1 MEEICRICLSS
12 SVTLLDMFAKR
23 KSTFETEP
31 SLAQKIMECVRCDI
45 HENDQLPQKI
55 CISCTLNAETA
66 FKFKRTCEQSQL
78 ILNSKIN
85 SQEIIVKLEPED
97 TILDEE
103 MPLVK
108 EPEIQPEISLQHLEV
123 TLEKEENRIE
133 MFHLENDLP
142 KKATAKLKTTR
153 QSSKNKLKESKVLSK
168 KQAVICSTKTTKKQ
182 KSNTPPN
189 DDEFGEF
196 QCAQCLK
203 IVGSATAL
211 RVHSLVHSTDRPH
224 ECPHCTQ
231 RFLRKGDLRDHIR
244 IHTGERPYEC
254 EHCFKRFVQAT
265 HLRQHLKLHTG
276 DCRFKCP
283 HCPAKFSRQIN
294 LKCHLKFHTNP
305 QLKEVE
311 NIMNIKK
318 LQQRIS
324 KNGKPP
330 KK

>member
-1 MEEICRICLSS
+1 M
-12 SVTLLDMFAKR
+12 DMFAKR
-23 KSTFETEP
+23 TTESETEP

-45 HENDQLPQKI
+45 HENDHMPQKI
-55 CISCTLNAETA
+55 CISCILNAETA
-66 FKFKRTCEQSQL
+66 FKFKRTCEQSQQ
-78 ILNSKIN
+78 ILSSKIKT
-85 SQEIIVKLEPED
+85 QEMTIKLEPAA
-97 TILDEE
+97 IMLDEE

-108 EPEIQPEISLQHLEV
+108 EPEIKPEIGSEQNAKLHLEV
-123 TLEKEENRIE
+123 TLEKDENRME
-133 MFHLENDLP
+133 MFHLENDLSM
-142 KKATAKLKTTR
+142 KATAKLKTTR
-153 QSSKNKLKESKVLSK
+153 QPAKKKLKESKALSK
-168 KQAVICSTKTTKKQ
+168 KQAVICSTKTTKK
-182 KSNTPPN
+182 KVSNTPP
-189 DDEFGEF
+189 DDAEFGEF
-196 QCAQCLK
+196 QCAHCLK

-211 RVHSLVHSTDRPH
+211 RVHSLVHSADRPH
-224 ECPHCTQ
+224 ECPHCIR
-231 RFLRKGDLRDHIR
+231 RFSRKGDLRDHIR

-254 EHCFKRFVQAT
+254 EHCSKRFIQST
-265 HLRQHLKLHTG
+265 HLKQHLKQHTG

-283 HCPAKFSRQIN
+283 HCAAKFARQIN